1 VTYAIY
7 AVLISQLIL
16 VSVAVHEFGHLLTAK
31 AFGMKATEYF
41 VGFGPRIFSFHRG
54 ETEYGLKA
62 IPAGGYVKI
71 IGMSPLEN
79 DGTRSSADISRAAA
93 AMTDLP
99 TDMQPDERRLF
110 YTYPAWQR
118 VIVLVTG
125 SLTHFVLAVAL
136 VFAAL
141 WVGGDFT
148 ANPVPHPVFDSVAP
162 CADPAADG
170 SCPAGSTPTAAAR
183 AGLRAGD
190 RIAAI
195 GSTTITSYDQLATIV
210 RRSPGRT
217 LVFHVVRDGRLL
229 PPIDV
234 TPTARTAT
242 LGDSVTIPFVEVG
255 FLGIAPQ
262 LTTPQLSAGGAIGR
276 TFPVIGTTLSSA
288 GTVLGNI
295 PHEVGQILTG
305 QQRGGNDAITVI
317 GAVRET
323 GAVGASAEFTT
334 REKVGNL
341 LFIGG
346 QVNLDVGILNLLP
359 LLPLDGGHVAI
370 VWFEQLRK
378 RLAFRRGRPDPGRVN
393 ILKVLPVAYSI
404 FALIVVLAGILVY
417 ADIAHPISV
426 T

>member
-7 AVLISQLIL
+7 AVAISLLIL

-41 VGFGPRIFSFHRG
+41 VGFGPRIFSFRRG

-79 DGTRSSADISRAAA
+79 DGTRSPEDIERSAAEMS
-93 AMTDLP
+93 DLP
-99 TDMQPDERRLF
+99 TDLVPDERRLF

-118 VIVLVTG
+118 VVVLVTG
-125 SLTHFVLAVAL
+125 SLTHFVLAVVL
-136 VFAAL
+136 IFAAL

-148 ANPVPHPVFDSVAP
+148 SSGVPQPVFDSVARCENP
-162 CADPAADG
+162 DANGTCA
-170 SCPAGSTPTAAAR
+170 AGAPLTAAAK

-190 RIAAI
+190 RITAV
-195 GSTTITSYDQLATIV
+195 GSTAITSYDQLAAIIRASAGT
-210 RRSPGRT
+210 T
-217 LVFHVVRDGRLL
+217 LTLHIERDGTPLAVS
-229 PPIDV
+229 V
-234 TPTARTAT
+234 TPTAKTVAGST
-242 LGDSVTIPFVEVG
+242 TTEG
-255 FLGIAPQ
+255 FLGISPT
-262 LTTPQLSAGGAIGR
+262 LTLPQLSAGGAAAR
-276 TFPVIGTTLSSA
+276 TFPIIGTTLRSS

-295 PHEVGQILTG
+295 PHELGQVLTG
-305 QQRGGNDAITVI
+305 KQRNPDDSAITVV
-317 GAVRET
+317 GAVRAT
-323 GAVGASAEFTT
+323 GSIGASPDFTT
-334 REKVGNL
+334 GEKVGNL

-370 VWFEQLRK
+370 VWFEQLRM
-378 RLAFRRGRPDPGRVN
+378 RFARRRGRRDPGRVN
-393 ILKVLPVAYSI
+393 ILKVLPVAYSV
-404 FALIVVLAGILVY
+404 FAVIVVVAAILVY
-417 ADIAHPISV
+417 ADIAHPINV